1 MHLQVVQA
9 VSRETTSKL
18 CWETVCTKTEVRNV
32 TTLSE
37 LSHAVRWRKRLS
49 IYCLLVMNNDCACPQ
64 SNRAWCET
72 SFPRLNLLAA
82 WDACCMKTPMVNYAF
97 ILSAW
102 QSCHVSR
109 KDKIAPH
116 LTVHVLSTADIPVAR
131 SHPWEGGELWLC
143 ISSLHKQVCTCS
155 RSLLQLW
162 VGSYTTCSDVHTVV
176 NRDRKPISYS
186 GR

>member
-18 CWETVCTKTEVRNV
+18 RWETVCTKTEVRNV

-102 QSCHVSR
+102 QGCHVSR
-109 KDKIAPH
+109 KDKIARH

-131 SHPWEGGELWLC
+131 SHPWEGTVALHL
-143 ISSLHKQVCTCS
+143 IIAQASLYLQPKLVTALS
-155 RSLLQLW
+155 R
-162 VGSYTTCSDVHTVV
+162 
-176 NRDRKPISYS
+176 
-186 GR
+186 